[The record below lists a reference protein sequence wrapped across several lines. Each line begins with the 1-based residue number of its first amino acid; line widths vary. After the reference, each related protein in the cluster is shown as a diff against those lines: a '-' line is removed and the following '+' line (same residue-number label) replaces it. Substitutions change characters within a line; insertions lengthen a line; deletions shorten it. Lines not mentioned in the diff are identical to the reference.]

1 MSLAGWG
8 SRGSKG
14 QIHFE
19 KYHDTQRKKV
29 KSCKYPG
36 GGNIEQNIKI
46 HENTP
51 SLVWA

>member
-14 QIHFE
+14 QIHFG
-19 KYHDTQRKKV
+19 KYHDTQRKKG
-29 KSCKYPG
+29 KSYKYPG

-46 HENTP
+46 HEYTP